1 MILELDDFC
10 AKVAPKLLRLIPYMT
25 DCLEKRKI
33 ALENG
38 EEFCGGVILIEGSR
52 GCVHGDTLID
62 TDCGKIK
69 IKDFH
74 GGYVRSWTGNAF
86 EWVYASGAVKYAPKM
101 LYKITFEDGRD
112 IITTDNHYVLSGSS
126 FLPVSQLS
134 TDSLPFGIVSDD
146 LHQTHYAFDPCSSA
160 TDARHLIG
168 TILNCLYRC
177 WLDSR
182 LCGAQLRS
190 GPDTYLDIVPLLT
203 DAQISNGDA
212 LSHLGGLW
220 GLLRKYVR
228 ACQSADRPS
237 TLAVLPEAVVQCLT
251 KVDSYI
257 CEEFSGLL
265 DGFCQ
270 ESGQSVQSYN
280 LHDITHQLLLRIQD
294 MLIWISRDKNLSSI
308 LGLSSFA
315 FDDNS
320 FTDSFDCNGI
330 EYSHECR
337 IASIEEYG
345 VEEYYDI
352 FVPYYHNYTAHGLIH
367 HNSGKTQGMIRI
379 VGQLLMNGYADA
391 ATIGI
396 ITEKSLD
403 ESVCALFTN
412 VFDEHIDWPSVRT
425 GDMYYPLQDGGEVFF
440 KGFHPSRGSALK
452 TNERA
457 KDILFVDEVENWKGG
472 ASATLNTYIRA
483 CGLIILVSNHFSQDV
498 KDWAKA
504 FNAQYVRIDYWENP
518 ALPKYVLDGWNQ
530 LKVENYDLWRATIMY
545 DDTDQFKRIITDA
558 EIFSCFDPYT
568 PAKAYR
574 VGVMGIDVAI
584 GGGDCSVMC
593 CAYLDQRDHIVLDIR
608 DGTKAETMG
617 LIGSVVLNKA
627 KWRANFEIWDGDGQG
642 KAVIQ
647 SRAPGTNA
655 ERQQKGIFEFHGGI
669 GGNQTWGDNRTMGY
683 GTLAQF
689 AREGRLH
696 FVGDRNALE
705 KLQEDLRSQILT
717 DPRKY
722 GQVQLAKKEQIKKIL
737 GRSPDYSD
745 SAMMAVWFLVHKA
758 MKEYGG
764 VQHEDHT
771 YKKALQVVNNSRYNT
786 RK

>member
-1 MILELDDFC
+1 MLKTAENVENIVENLLKTFVLDHYNNNIIYLLLDTNPRVNFYLSYWGESSFLPNQDFSHHPSFFIAFFFNHNNNQNMILELDDFC
-10 AKVAPKLLRLIPYMT
+10 AKVAPKLLKLIPYMT

-52 GCVHGDTLID
+52 G
-62 TDCGKIK
+62 
-69 IKDFH
+69 
-74 GGYVRSWTGNAF
+74 
-86 EWVYASGAVKYAPKM
+86 
-101 LYKITFEDGRD
+101 
-112 IITTDNHYVLSGSS
+112 
-126 FLPVSQLS
+126 
-134 TDSLPFGIVSDD
+134 
-146 LHQTHYAFDPCSSA
+146 
-160 TDARHLIG
+160 
-168 TILNCLYRC
+168 
-177 WLDSR
+177 
-182 LCGAQLRS
+182 
-190 GPDTYLDIVPLLT
+190 
-203 DAQISNGDA
+203 
-212 LSHLGGLW
+212 
-220 GLLRKYVR
+220 
-228 ACQSADRPS
+228 
-237 TLAVLPEAVVQCLT
+237 
-251 KVDSYI
+251 
-257 CEEFSGLL
+257 
-265 DGFCQ
+265 
-270 ESGQSVQSYN
+270 
-280 LHDITHQLLLRIQD
+280 
-294 MLIWISRDKNLSSI
+294 
-308 LGLSSFA
+308 
-315 FDDNS
+315 
-320 FTDSFDCNGI
+320 
-330 EYSHECR
+330 
-337 IASIEEYG
+337 
-345 VEEYYDI
+345 
-352 FVPYYHNYTAHGLIH
+352 
-367 HNSGKTQGMIRI
+367 SGKTQGMIRI

-504 FNAQYVRIDYWENP
+504 FNAQYIRIDYWENP

-530 LKVENYDLWRATIMY
+530 LKIENYDLWRATIMY

-608 DGTKAETMG
+608 DGTKAETMA

-647 SRAPGTNA
+647 TRAPGTNA
-655 ERQQKGIFEFHGGI
+655 ERQQKGIYEFHGGI

-705 KLQEDLRSQILT
+705 KLQEDLRAQILT

-722 GQVQLAKKEQIKKIL
+722 GQVQLAMKSQVKKIL

>member
-1 MILELDDFC
+1 MENIVENLLKTFVLDHYNNNILYLLLDTNPRVNFYLSYWGESSFLPNQDFSHHPSFFIAFFFNHNNNQNMILELDDFC
-10 AKVAPKLLRLIPYMT
+10 AKVAPKLLKLIPYMT

-52 GCVHGDTLID
+52 G
-62 TDCGKIK
+62 
-69 IKDFH
+69 
-74 GGYVRSWTGNAF
+74 
-86 EWVYASGAVKYAPKM
+86 
-101 LYKITFEDGRD
+101 
-112 IITTDNHYVLSGSS
+112 
-126 FLPVSQLS
+126 
-134 TDSLPFGIVSDD
+134 
-146 LHQTHYAFDPCSSA
+146 
-160 TDARHLIG
+160 
-168 TILNCLYRC
+168 
-177 WLDSR
+177 
-182 LCGAQLRS
+182 
-190 GPDTYLDIVPLLT
+190 
-203 DAQISNGDA
+203 
-212 LSHLGGLW
+212 
-220 GLLRKYVR
+220 
-228 ACQSADRPS
+228 
-237 TLAVLPEAVVQCLT
+237 
-251 KVDSYI
+251 
-257 CEEFSGLL
+257 
-265 DGFCQ
+265 
-270 ESGQSVQSYN
+270 
-280 LHDITHQLLLRIQD
+280 
-294 MLIWISRDKNLSSI
+294 
-308 LGLSSFA
+308 
-315 FDDNS
+315 
-320 FTDSFDCNGI
+320 
-330 EYSHECR
+330 
-337 IASIEEYG
+337 
-345 VEEYYDI
+345 
-352 FVPYYHNYTAHGLIH
+352 
-367 HNSGKTQGMIRI
+367 SGKTQGMIRI

-504 FNAQYVRIDYWENP
+504 FNAQYIRIDYWENP

-530 LKVENYDLWRATIMY
+530 LKIENYDLWRATIMY

-647 SRAPGTNA
+647 TRAPGTNA
-655 ERQQKGIFEFHGGI
+655 ERQQKGIYEFHGGI

-705 KLQEDLRSQILT
+705 KLQEDLRAQILT

-722 GQVQLAKKEQIKKIL
+722 GQVQLAMKSQVKKIL

>member
-10 AKVAPKLLRLIPYMT
+10 AKVAPKLLKLIPYMT

-52 GCVHGDTLID
+52 G
-62 TDCGKIK
+62 
-69 IKDFH
+69 
-74 GGYVRSWTGNAF
+74 
-86 EWVYASGAVKYAPKM
+86 
-101 LYKITFEDGRD
+101 
-112 IITTDNHYVLSGSS
+112 
-126 FLPVSQLS
+126 
-134 TDSLPFGIVSDD
+134 
-146 LHQTHYAFDPCSSA
+146 
-160 TDARHLIG
+160 
-168 TILNCLYRC
+168 
-177 WLDSR
+177 
-182 LCGAQLRS
+182 
-190 GPDTYLDIVPLLT
+190 
-203 DAQISNGDA
+203 
-212 LSHLGGLW
+212 
-220 GLLRKYVR
+220 
-228 ACQSADRPS
+228 
-237 TLAVLPEAVVQCLT
+237 
-251 KVDSYI
+251 
-257 CEEFSGLL
+257 
-265 DGFCQ
+265 
-270 ESGQSVQSYN
+270 
-280 LHDITHQLLLRIQD
+280 
-294 MLIWISRDKNLSSI
+294 
-308 LGLSSFA
+308 
-315 FDDNS
+315 
-320 FTDSFDCNGI
+320 
-330 EYSHECR
+330 
-337 IASIEEYG
+337 
-345 VEEYYDI
+345 
-352 FVPYYHNYTAHGLIH
+352 
-367 HNSGKTQGMIRI
+367 SGKTQGMIRI

-530 LKVENYDLWRATIMY
+530 LKVKNYDLWRATIMY

-584 GGGDCSVMC
+584 GGGDSSVMC

-608 DGTKAETMG
+608 DGTKVETMG

-655 ERQQKGIFEFHGGI
+655 ERQQKGIYEFHGGV

-717 DPRKY
+717 KPRKY
-722 GQVQLAKKEQIKKIL
+722 GQVQLAHKEQIKKIL

-745 SAMMAVWFLVHKA
+745 SAMMAVWFLVHRA

-771 YKKALQVVNNSRYNT
+771 YKKELQVINNSRYNT

>member
-1 MILELDDFC
+1 MLKTAENVENIVENLLKTFVLDHYNNNILYLLLDTNPRVNFYLSYWGESSFLPNQDFSHHPSFFIAFFFNHNNNQNMILELDDFC
-10 AKVAPKLLRLIPYMT
+10 AKVAPKLLKLIPYMT

-52 GCVHGDTLID
+52 G
-62 TDCGKIK
+62 
-69 IKDFH
+69 
-74 GGYVRSWTGNAF
+74 
-86 EWVYASGAVKYAPKM
+86 
-101 LYKITFEDGRD
+101 
-112 IITTDNHYVLSGSS
+112 
-126 FLPVSQLS
+126 
-134 TDSLPFGIVSDD
+134 
-146 LHQTHYAFDPCSSA
+146 
-160 TDARHLIG
+160 
-168 TILNCLYRC
+168 
-177 WLDSR
+177 
-182 LCGAQLRS
+182 
-190 GPDTYLDIVPLLT
+190 
-203 DAQISNGDA
+203 
-212 LSHLGGLW
+212 
-220 GLLRKYVR
+220 
-228 ACQSADRPS
+228 
-237 TLAVLPEAVVQCLT
+237 
-251 KVDSYI
+251 
-257 CEEFSGLL
+257 
-265 DGFCQ
+265 
-270 ESGQSVQSYN
+270 
-280 LHDITHQLLLRIQD
+280 
-294 MLIWISRDKNLSSI
+294 
-308 LGLSSFA
+308 
-315 FDDNS
+315 
-320 FTDSFDCNGI
+320 
-330 EYSHECR
+330 
-337 IASIEEYG
+337 
-345 VEEYYDI
+345 
-352 FVPYYHNYTAHGLIH
+352 
-367 HNSGKTQGMIRI
+367 SGKTQGMIRI

-504 FNAQYVRIDYWENP
+504 FNAQYIRIDYWENP

-530 LKVENYDLWRATIMY
+530 LKIENYDLWRATIMY

-647 SRAPGTNA
+647 TRAPGTNA
-655 ERQQKGIFEFHGGI
+655 ERQQKGIYEFHGGI

-705 KLQEDLRSQILT
+705 KLQEDLRAQILT

-722 GQVQLAKKEQIKKIL
+722 GQVQLAMKSQVKKIL

>member
-10 AKVAPKLLRLIPYMT
+10 AKVAPKLLKLIPYMT

-52 GCVHGDTLID
+52 G
-62 TDCGKIK
+62 
-69 IKDFH
+69 
-74 GGYVRSWTGNAF
+74 
-86 EWVYASGAVKYAPKM
+86 
-101 LYKITFEDGRD
+101 
-112 IITTDNHYVLSGSS
+112 
-126 FLPVSQLS
+126 
-134 TDSLPFGIVSDD
+134 
-146 LHQTHYAFDPCSSA
+146 
-160 TDARHLIG
+160 
-168 TILNCLYRC
+168 
-177 WLDSR
+177 
-182 LCGAQLRS
+182 
-190 GPDTYLDIVPLLT
+190 
-203 DAQISNGDA
+203 
-212 LSHLGGLW
+212 
-220 GLLRKYVR
+220 
-228 ACQSADRPS
+228 
-237 TLAVLPEAVVQCLT
+237 
-251 KVDSYI
+251 
-257 CEEFSGLL
+257 
-265 DGFCQ
+265 
-270 ESGQSVQSYN
+270 
-280 LHDITHQLLLRIQD
+280 
-294 MLIWISRDKNLSSI
+294 
-308 LGLSSFA
+308 
-315 FDDNS
+315 
-320 FTDSFDCNGI
+320 
-330 EYSHECR
+330 
-337 IASIEEYG
+337 
-345 VEEYYDI
+345 
-352 FVPYYHNYTAHGLIH
+352 
-367 HNSGKTQGMIRI
+367 SGKTQGMIRI

-504 FNAQYVRIDYWENP
+504 FNAQYIRIDYWENP
-518 ALPKYVLDGWNQ
+518 ALAKFVLDGWNQ
-530 LKVENYDLWRATIMY
+530 LKIENYDLWRATIMY

-608 DGTKAETMG
+608 DGTKTETMS

-647 SRAPGTNA
+647 TRAPGTNA
-655 ERQQKGIFEFHGGI
+655 ERQQKGIYEFHGGI

-705 KLQEDLRSQILT
+705 KLQEDLRAQILT

-722 GQVQLAKKEQIKKIL
+722 GQVQLAMKSQVKKIL

>member
-1 MILELDDFC
+1 MENIVENLLKTFVLDHYNNNIIYLLLDTNPRVNFYLSYWGESSFLPNQDFSHHPSFFIAFFFNHNNNQNMILELDDFC
-10 AKVAPKLLRLIPYMT
+10 AKVAPKLLKLIPYMT

-52 GCVHGDTLID
+52 G
-62 TDCGKIK
+62 
-69 IKDFH
+69 
-74 GGYVRSWTGNAF
+74 
-86 EWVYASGAVKYAPKM
+86 
-101 LYKITFEDGRD
+101 
-112 IITTDNHYVLSGSS
+112 
-126 FLPVSQLS
+126 
-134 TDSLPFGIVSDD
+134 
-146 LHQTHYAFDPCSSA
+146 
-160 TDARHLIG
+160 
-168 TILNCLYRC
+168 
-177 WLDSR
+177 
-182 LCGAQLRS
+182 
-190 GPDTYLDIVPLLT
+190 
-203 DAQISNGDA
+203 
-212 LSHLGGLW
+212 
-220 GLLRKYVR
+220 
-228 ACQSADRPS
+228 
-237 TLAVLPEAVVQCLT
+237 
-251 KVDSYI
+251 
-257 CEEFSGLL
+257 
-265 DGFCQ
+265 
-270 ESGQSVQSYN
+270 
-280 LHDITHQLLLRIQD
+280 
-294 MLIWISRDKNLSSI
+294 
-308 LGLSSFA
+308 
-315 FDDNS
+315 
-320 FTDSFDCNGI
+320 
-330 EYSHECR
+330 
-337 IASIEEYG
+337 
-345 VEEYYDI
+345 
-352 FVPYYHNYTAHGLIH
+352 
-367 HNSGKTQGMIRI
+367 SGKTQGMIRI

-504 FNAQYVRIDYWENP
+504 FNAQYIRIDYWENP

-530 LKVENYDLWRATIMY
+530 LKIENYDLWRATIMY

-608 DGTKAETMG
+608 DGTKAETMA

-647 SRAPGTNA
+647 TRAPGTNA
-655 ERQQKGIFEFHGGI
+655 ERQQKGIYEFHGGI

-705 KLQEDLRSQILT
+705 KLQEDLRAQILT

-722 GQVQLAKKEQIKKIL
+722 GQVQLAMKSQVKKIL